1 MKDKILILGVDKDND
16 IGRITGISTPI
27 IGKEAVLSAAIQFA
41 MKSPEDSDVN
51 SIFAA
56 LSIYDT
62 LIKEGQTCEIAIIT
76 GLSEGGYKSDLKI
89 SSELNEVLKYF
100 NANGVIF
107 VSDGVSDEQVVPIV
121 QSKVPIVS
129 IKRIFVQQERSVEET
144 YILLYRYFKKLT
156 DPEYSKIALGV
167 PGIVIFAITM
177 LYLFNLL
184 SYVVILLGLIFSSIL
199 IIKGFNIDR
208 MIKSAWSESPIK
220 LITSIIGVIISAIAI
235 YRGVGITI
243 IEIPI
248 SGETLNLFAASVLS
262 NTIDL
267 LILGLGVYVVG
278 RLVVKYLDEDPKI
291 WHEIVSIVVLIF
303 IRQIVMEASLII
315 RDPKISLIPFL
326 LASGLGVLVCGFLVI
341 IFSIRPPFFRKKTRK
356 N

>member
-1 MKDKILILGVDKDND
+1 MKNRILILGVDKDDD

-27 IGKEAVLSAAIQFA
+27 VGKDAVLSAAIQFA
-41 MKSPEDSDVN
+41 MKSPEDSDAN

-62 LIKEGQTCEIAIIT
+62 LVKEGQMCEIAIIT
-76 GLSEGGYKSDLKI
+76 GLPGGGYKSDLKI
-89 SSELNEVLKYF
+89 SSELDEILKYF
-100 NANGVIF
+100 KADGVIF
-107 VSDGVSDEQVVPIV
+107 VSDGVSDEQVIPIV
-121 QSKVPIVS
+121 QSKVPIIS

-144 YILLYRYFKKLT
+144 YVLLYRYFKKLT

-167 PGIVIFAITM
+167 PGVAIFAIIV
-177 LYLFNLL
+177 LYLLNLL

-199 IIKGFNIDR
+199 IIKGFSIDR

-220 LITSIIGVIISAIAI
+220 LITSIIGVIISVIAI
-235 YRGVGITI
+235 YRGAGIAI

-248 SGETLNLFAASVLS
+248 SGETLNLFAASMLS

-267 LILGLGVYVVG
+267 LALGIGVYVVG

-291 WHEIVSIVVLIF
+291 WHEMVSIVVLIF

-315 RDPKISLIPFL
+315 KDPKVSLIPFL

-341 IFSIRPPFFRKKTRK
+341 VFSIKPLFFRKKIK
-356 N
+356 KD